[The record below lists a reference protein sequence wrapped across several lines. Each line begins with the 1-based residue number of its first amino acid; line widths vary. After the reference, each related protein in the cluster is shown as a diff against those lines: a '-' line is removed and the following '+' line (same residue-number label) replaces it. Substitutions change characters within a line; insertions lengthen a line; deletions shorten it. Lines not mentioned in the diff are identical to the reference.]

1 MGPFFHAMHD
11 QIEKIRGEALAFLA
25 SNAGEE
31 EMERYER
38 SVIGRSGSLQSLFDA
53 LKSMTVEEKREFG
66 PLLNGLKSELE
77 AAFTQAKKRFTHA
90 DAQKLDV
97 TMLMKQPP
105 RGSLH
110 PVTIVVNDLHEIF
123 SSMGFRYFDAP
134 MVDTD
139 YYNFEALNI
148 PKHHPARDMQDTF
161 YLTNPGYVLRTHV
174 SNTQNRILRE
184 AGMPIRVFYH
194 GKVFRNE
201 ATDASHDYEFHQFEV
216 MMVGKDVSLANL
228 KFVTQSFLTALFG
241 REVKTRFRPGY
252 FPFVEP
258 GLELDFSCL
267 VCDGQGCRVCKHSGW
282 VEFMGCGMIHP
293 NVLRE
298 GGLDPKEYTGFAFG
312 CGLSR
317 LVMMRYKLEDVR
329 MLHSADL
336 RFLEQF
342 A

>member
-1 MGPFFHAMHD
+1 MLSD
-11 QIEKIRGEALAFLA
+11 RIVSVRDLALSL
-25 SNAGEE
+25 
-31 EMERYER
+31 
-38 SVIGRSGSLQSLFDA
+38 LQSGAMRNLEEVEKQERALLGRKGSVQALFDEFVG
-53 LKSMTVEEKREFG
+53 LSVEEKREYG
-66 PLLNGLKSELE
+66 PLLNALKSELE
-77 AAFTQAKKRFTHA
+77 TAFVEAKKRFA
-90 DAQKLDV
+90 GRNIEQLDV
-97 TMLMKQPP
+97 TMLQKPP
-105 RGSLH
+105 LRGSLH
-110 PVTIVVNDLHEIF
+110 PVTIVVNDLHRIF

-134 MVDTD
+134 LVDTD

-161 YLTNPGYVLRTHV
+161 YLTNPGSVLRTHV
-174 SNTQNRILRE
+174 SNAQNRILRE

-228 KFVTQSFLTALFG
+228 KFVTQSFLTALFN

-267 VCDGQGCRVCKHSGW
+267 VCDGAGCRVCKHTGW

-293 NVLRE
+293 TVLRE
-298 GGLDPKEYTGFAFG
+298 GGLDPQEYTGFAFG

-317 LVMMRYKLEDVR
+317 LVMMRYKLDDVR

>member
-1 MGPFFHAMHD
+1 MGPFSHPMHD
-11 QIEKIRGEALAFLA
+11 QIEKIRSEALAFLA
-25 SNAGEE
+25 SEAGEE

-38 SVIGRSGSLQSLFDA
+38 SAIGRSGSLQALFDA
-53 LKSMTVEEKREFG
+53 LKSMPVEEKRQFG

-77 AAFTQAKKRFTHA
+77 AAFTEAKKRFAHS

-267 VCDGQGCRVCKHSGW
+267 VCDGKGCRVCKHTGW